1 MFELTIVKSL
11 NKAYRQVSIGKLSFG
26 TFKQQLEMLYEQ
38 IVTIDTEE
46 KFERNLMD
54 LIA

>member
-26 TFKQQLEMLYEQ
+26 TFKQQCYMNKSSQ
-38 IVTIDTEE
+38 
-46 KFERNLMD
+46 
-54 LIA
+54 LIPKKSSKGI